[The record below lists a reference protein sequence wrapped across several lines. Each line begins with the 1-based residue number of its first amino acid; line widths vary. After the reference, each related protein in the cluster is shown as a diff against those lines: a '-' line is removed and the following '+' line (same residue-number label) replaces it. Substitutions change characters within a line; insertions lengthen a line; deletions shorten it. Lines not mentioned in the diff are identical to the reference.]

1 MTPLRKEMIKALEL
15 ARFAENT
22 QYAYLKS
29 VEGLAEHYWR
39 SPDQITREEIRDYLH
54 HLLVKRKLAW
64 SSCNVAACGLS
75 FFYTNVLHQASFR
88 LELPPRKRP
97 KKLPEVLA
105 REEVRRLFDAAS
117 NPKHRALLMTT
128 YGGGLRVSEVVNL
141 KVSDIDS
148 KRKVIRVVQGKGWK
162 DRQAILGKRLLEE
175 LRAYWKINQP
185 PVWLFPGSDI
195 NKAMVRGTAQ
205 RIYYNAKEA
214 AGIRRGGGIHTLRH
228 SFATHALEDG
238 VDSTLIQKMMGHA
251 HISTTTTYLHVSH
264 RHMETV
270 KSPLDTLFET
280 SSGS

>member
-1 MTPLRKEMIKALEL
+1 MTPLRRKMVKELEL
-15 ARFAENT
+15 ARLAEAT
-22 QYAYLKS
+22 QYSYVKS
-29 VEGLAEHYWR
+29 VEGLAKHYWR
-39 SPDQITREEIRDYLH
+39 SPDRITREEIRGYLH

-64 SSCNVAACGLS
+64 SSCNIAACGLS
-75 FFYTNVLHQASFR
+75 FFYTKVVPRESFR

-97 KKLPEVLA
+97 RKLPEVLS
-105 REEVRRLFDAAS
+105 REEVRRLFAAVS

-148 KRKVIRVVQGKGWK
+148 ERMVIRVVQSKGWK
-162 DRQAILGKRLLEE
+162 DRQTILGERLLKE
-175 LRAYWKINQP
+175 LRAYWRVNQP
-185 PVWLFPGSDI
+185 PVWLFPGCDI

-205 RIYYNAKEA
+205 QIYYNAKRA
-214 AGIRRGGGIHTLRH
+214 AGVRRGGGIHTLRH

-251 HISTTTTYLHVSH
+251 HISTTTSYLHISQ

-270 KSPLDTLFET
+270 KSPLDTLLET
-280 SSGS
+280 PSGS